1 MRYLISAFWFI
12 LCDKGRIFL
21 IFRYCS
27 VQIISEKGPETRT
40 LVPCPW
46 VDSIIEIVYWPP
58 KGKRLGVYLENWT
71 EPGKHWKSY
80 EVIKTILE
88 STTTEDSETEN
99 GTGEYIYIHYFFL

>member
-27 VQIISEKGPETRT
+27 VQIISEKCPETRT

-46 VDSIIEIVYWPP
+46 VDSIIEIIYWPP